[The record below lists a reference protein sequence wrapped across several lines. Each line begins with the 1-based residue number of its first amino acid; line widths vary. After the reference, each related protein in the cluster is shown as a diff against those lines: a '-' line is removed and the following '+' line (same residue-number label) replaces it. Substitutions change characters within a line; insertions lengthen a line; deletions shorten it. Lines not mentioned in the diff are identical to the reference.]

1 MGTAIDPQ
9 RIEAALSEHPRLDE
23 VRVIADSD
31 AEGRDDGRAQ
41 LVAYVVPRGGAVE
54 PSPGGELKF
63 SLFYFADAARGPGDD
78 NYRLYLEGAKFADA
92 HGFEAVWTPERHFH
106 ANGGLYPNPSVLSA
120 ALAIATRRVK
130 LRAGSV
136 ALPLHYPLRVA
147 EEWSVVDNLS
157 KGRVGLSFTSG
168 WVPNDFAIAPSPEES
183 FKAKREVML
192 RNLEEVRRLWEGG
205 TTKARDGAG
214 NEVELEIFPKPVQPT
229 LPVWM
234 TCSGDPAMFE
244 KAGELGFNVLTALL
258 TQSLEETAGKIALY
272 RKSRAAHGLDPAG
285 GRVTLMLHTFVGEDE
300 EMVKRLAREPLTDYF
315 KSHID
320 LIKTMIKSLNI
331 QLEDVD
337 PDDPVWLDYLASFA
351 FERYYQA
358 GSLIGTPSKCMAMVE
373 RLKRMGVDEVACF
386 IDFGVEADL
395 VLRSLKHL
403 NELREM
409 SDAASALSAA
419 SLRKFLNER
428 LAEDVGPITFE
439 IRDCLP
445 ATDAG
450 RPPDAEQTGRPHD
463 AATLTHATRVASRA
477 DALRSVDE
485 RVRVQRA
492 ARERQNQLK
501 GMGR

>member
-1 MGTAIDPQ
+1 MDTTIDPK
-9 RIEAALSEHPRLDE
+9 RIEAALREHPQL
-23 VRVIADSD
+23 SD
-31 AEGRDDGRAQ
+31 ALVVAAGDGDGNGEGRPE
-41 LVAYVVPRGGAVE
+41 LVAYVVPRRGVGEV
-54 PSPGGELKF
+54 SSGGELKF
-63 SLFYFADAARGPGDD
+63 SLFYFADAAKGPDDD
-78 NYRLYLEGAKFADA
+78 NYRLYLEGARFADEN
-92 HGFEAVWTPERHFH
+92 GFEAVWTPERHFH

-157 KGRVGLSFTSG
+157 NGRVGLSFTSG
-168 WVPNDFAIAPSPEES
+168 WVPNDFSIAPAPEES

-192 RNLEEVRRLWEGG
+192 RNLEQVRRLWEGG
-205 TTKARDGAG
+205 TILTRDGVG

-234 TCSGDPAMFE
+234 TCSGDPVMFE
-244 KAGELGFNVLTALL
+244 KAGEAGFNVLTALL

-272 RKSRAAHGLDPAG
+272 RKARAANGLDPAG

-300 EMVKRLAREPLTDYF
+300 EAVKRLARAPLTDYF

-320 LIKTMIKSLNI
+320 LIKTMIKSLSI

-358 GSLIGTPSKCMAMVE
+358 GSLIGTPAKCMTMVE

-386 IDFGVEADL
+386 IDFGVDADS
-395 VLRSLKHL
+395 VLKSLRHL

-409 SDAASALSAA
+409 SGAASALSDAA
-419 SLRKFLNER
+419 LRKFLTDR
-428 LAEDVGPITFE
+428 LAEDVGPITLE

-445 ATDAG
+445 ATYAG
-450 RPPDAEQTGRPHD
+450 QPPRAEP
-463 AATLTHATRVASRA
+463 LTHAPHA

-485 RVRVQRA
+485 RVRVQKA
-492 ARERQNQLK
+492 ARQRQHRVK